1 MIKNKPPTIIPH
13 TKRETIFQVTFDT
26 FLVFFRK
33 KTRDIIYI
41 YIERGSHAHCFN
53 NLRGILYMR
62 LAVRANRIRR
72 GRSKFAEV
80 HGHFFLHV

>member
-41 YIERGSHAHCFN
+41 YIYSVAAMHTA
-53 NLRGILYMR
+53 LI
-62 LAVRANRIRR
+62 I
-72 GRSKFAEV
+72 
-80 HGHFFLHV
+80 